1 MVGFVS
7 MEAGGFD
14 GRTEDCTL
22 ELAIL
27 QPDMKKGDRH
37 PFPGPEIGVC
47 PQIEKC
53 GSVLLSHP
61 LSRAVPSALEGL
73 TSVFGMGTGM
83 APPPS
88 PPQFL
93 YLYSVVLPEPSP
105 RPYNSLV
112 RHLGTQNRAGAPD
125 LR

>member
-1 MVGFVS
+1 MPKQVFELSNVAGSEIHKSGGIHKSVPDPRFVNLPQQ
-7 MEAGGFD
+7 E
-14 GRTEDCTL
+14 
-22 ELAIL
+22 
-27 QPDMKKGDRH
+27 KG
-37 PFPGPEIGVC
+37 PFG

-61 LSRAVPSALEGL
+61 LSRAVPSAQEGL

-93 YLYSVVLPEPSP
+93 SLYSVVL
-105 RPYNSLV
+105 
-112 RHLGTQNRAGAPD
+112 
-125 LR
+125 